1 MQGRLSLLKGRS
13 IKTRLLAC
21 FAVIIVLMIALTA
34 VGVGQVNSIDT
45 SLTLINDVNGEKQR
59 HAIDFRGSVHDRA
72 ISLRD
77 VTLVD
82 SNAALDTALG
92 EIASLEAD
100 YQQAAAGMASMFA
113 SRDDITAE
121 ERAALADIEAV
132 EARTMPLVEA
142 VVERRLDGDV
152 AGARE
157 LLLEQASPAFSD
169 WLASINTFI
178 DLQESMNAAEA
189 SEARAL
195 AGGFQIL
202 MLVLCGGAVI
212 VALLLAAGLTRQL
225 LRELGAEPH
234 EVRAFAEAV
243 GRGELVNTRQ
253 LRKHDTR
260 SIMASLVVMSQQLQ
274 STVFNVRQAAEE
286 VASNSE
292 QIAEGNNELASRTEQ
307 QASAL
312 TETATAMEQLS
323 SSVKLNADNARQ
335 ADTLADEANRVAGEG
350 GESVQQLVAT
360 MQDIRERS
368 QEVSEIISMIDGI
381 AFQTNI
387 LALNASVEAA
397 RAGEHGRGFAVVASE
412 VRNLAQRSADSA
424 KQIEALI
431 SANVERIEQGA
442 ELAGDA
448 GRSTQEIIAAIDK
461 VTQYVSE
468 ISHATA
474 EQSVGVTQA
483 GQAVSEMDHVTQQ
496 NAGLVEESASAADN
510 LRRQARRLVDSV
522 AVFTLEASSDRQSG
536 ARVAAGEHSSPL
548 AAAPRSTVPGQPMLA
563 ARMR

>member
-1 MQGRLSLLKGRS
+1 MQGRLTLLKGRS
-13 IKTRLLAC
+13 IKTRLLSC
-21 FAVIIVLMIALTA
+21 FAVIVALMVALTA

-82 SNAALDTALG
+82 SSAALETALG
-92 EIASLEAD
+92 EIASLEED
-100 YQQAAAGMASMFA
+100 YQQAAASMASMFA

-152 AGARE
+152 AGAQA
-157 LLLEQASPAFSD
+157 LLLEQASPAFSA

-189 SEARAL
+189 SDARAL

-212 VALLLAAGLTRQL
+212 IALLLAARLTRQL

-253 LRKHDTR
+253 LRKHDSG
-260 SIMASLVVMSQQLQ
+260 SIMASLVTMSQQLQ
-274 STVFNVRQAAEE
+274 TTVSSVRQSAEA

-292 QIAEGNNELASRTEQ
+292 QIAEGNNELAARTEQ

-335 ADTLADEANRVAGEG
+335 ADQLAGAATRVAGEG
-350 GESVQQLVAT
+350 GESVQQLVTT
-360 MQDIRERS
+360 MQDIREGS

-412 VRNLAQRSADSA
+412 VRNLAQRSAESA

-431 SANVERIEQGA
+431 SANVSRIEQGA
-442 ELAGDA
+442 ELAGNA

-461 VTQYVSE
+461 VTQYVSQ

-474 EQSVGVTQA
+474 EQSVGVSQA

-496 NAGLVEESASAADN
+496 NAGLVAESASAAGN
-510 LRRQARRLVDSV
+510 LRQQARRLVDAV
-522 AVFTLEASSDRQSG
+522 AVFTLDESSERQAGNHAAAGASS
-536 ARVAAGEHSSPL
+536 SPR
-548 AAAPRSTVPGQPMLA
+548 ATAPRRAVPGQPLLA
-563 ARMR
+563 SHSR

>member
-21 FAVIIVLMIALTA
+21 FTVIIVLMIALTA
-34 VGVGQVNSIDT
+34 VGVGQVNSIDR
-45 SLTLINDVNGEKQR
+45 SLTVINDVNGEKQR

-72 ISLRD
+72 IALRD

-82 SNAALDTALG
+82 SSAALETALG

-100 YQQAAAGMASMFA
+100 YQQAAASMASMFA
-113 SRDDITAE
+113 NRDDITAE

-142 VVERRLDGDV
+142 VVERRLEGDIS
-152 AGARE
+152 GARE
-157 LLLEQASPAFSD
+157 LLLEQASPAFSA

-178 DLQESMNAAEA
+178 DLQESMNGAEA
-189 SEARAL
+189 SAARDL

-212 VALLLAAGLTRQL
+212 IALLLAARLTRQL

-243 GRGELVNTRQ
+243 GRGELVNTRR
-253 LRKHDTR
+253 LGKHDSR
-260 SIMASLVVMSQQLQ
+260 SIMASLVTMSQQLQ
-274 STVFNVRQAAEE
+274 RTVYSVRQAAEE

-335 ADTLADEANRVAGEG
+335 ADQLAASATRVAGEG

-360 MQDIRERS
+360 MQEIRESSR
-368 QEVSEIISMIDGI
+368 EVSEIISMIDGI

-412 VRNLAQRSADSA
+412 VRNLAQRSAESA

-442 ELAGDA
+442 ELAGDT

-496 NAGLVEESASAADN
+496 NAGLVSESASAAGN
-510 LRRQARRLVDSV
+510 LRQQARRLVDAV
-522 AVFTLEASSDRQSG
+522 AVFTLDAASDRQPG
-536 ARVAAGEHSSPL
+536 GHAAAEAPASPL
-548 AAAPRSTVPGQPMLA
+548 AAAPRSTVPGRPLLA
-563 ARMR
+563 SRMR